1 LEEKGQLLASV
12 PLFAGVTAAGI
23 EELGAIADEVE
34 VRPGTILTHQGYRE
48 GYFFIVMSGTVRI
61 ERDGRTIAM
70 LGPGEFLGEIALLDA
85 GPRTATAIVETPARL
100 LQMNYEMFHELL
112 GASPEIRGA
121 ILEVVGVR
129 LRAIDEAAAI

>member
-1 LEEKGQLLASV
+1 MEEKGQLLASV

-23 EELGAIADEVE
+23 EELGAIADEVD

-129 LRAIDEAAAI
+129 LRASDEAAAI

>member
-23 EELGAIADEVE
+23 EELGAIADEVD

-85 GPRTATAIVETPARL
+85 GPRTATAVVETPARL

-129 LRAIDEAAAI
+129 LRAIDETAAI

>member
-1 LEEKGQLLASV
+1 MEEKGQLLASV

-48 GYFFIVMSGTVRI
+48 GFFFIVMSGRVRI
-61 ERDGRTIAM
+61 ERDGRTIAT

-112 GASPEIRGA
+112 GASPEIRSA
-121 ILEVVGVR
+121 ILEVVGER

>member
-1 LEEKGQLLASV
+1 MEQKGQLLASV

-34 VRPGTILTHQGYRE
+34 VKSGTVLTHQGYRE
-48 GYFFIVMSGTVRI
+48 GYFFIVVEGTVRI
-61 ERDGRTIAM
+61 ERDGRPIAT

-85 GPRTATAIVETPARL
+85 GPRTATAIAETPTRL
-100 LQMNYEMFHELL
+100 LSLNYEMFHELL

-121 ILEVVGVR
+121 ILEVVGER
-129 LRAIDEAAAI
+129 LRANDETAAI

>member
-1 LEEKGQLLASV
+1 MEQKGQLLASV

-34 VRPGTILTHQGYRE
+34 VKADTVLTHQGYRE
-48 GYFFIVMSGTVRI
+48 GYFFIVVEGTVRI
-61 ERDGRTIAM
+61 ERDGRPIAT

-85 GPRTATAIVETPARL
+85 GPRTATAIAETPARL
-100 LQMNYEMFHELL
+100 LSLNYEMFHELL

-121 ILEVVGVR
+121 ILEVVGER
-129 LRAIDEAAAI
+129 LRANDETAAI

>member
-23 EELGAIADEVE
+23 EELGAIADEVD